1 MWNIVQLF
9 LGGIEQPKIQSVIG
23 LFRRESAATSDTL
36 GSHDIDESEE
46 YAAMRFDKHSPPS
59 TEGKILEKL
68 IKVHLVKW

>member
-1 MWNIVQLF
+1 MILII

-46 YAAMRFDKHSPPS
+46 YTAMRFDKHSPPS
-59 TEGKILEKL
+59 TEGKEET
-68 IKVHLVKW
+68 IKKI